1 MSSFH
6 QRKQDSTKGCVLKNG
21 TNFDNFISNF
31 SLFLILIKL
40 AMVSL
45 HHGNQSVKQWLLDCM
60 KCR

>member
-1 MSSFH
+1 MAQILTTLFA
-6 QRKQDSTKGCVLKNG
+6 
-21 TNFDNFISNF
+21 NF

-60 KCR
+60 KYR